1 MKSFQNIVF
10 ALATLAVADAVA
22 VTSATGS
29 TFVGISTTPADSGST
44 VTTSRAATV
53 TSTLVG
59 VSTTRAVTSFSTSIP
74 VVSSSFSSSRP
85 ASSSSF
91 SSSRPASATG
101 GFIFAG
107 VYTTC
112 LEVTFGGPTAT
123 ASTGFPVSSSSS
135 VANAATSSSFPESS
149 TVDANGSTSTVHV
162 NGTVTSFPTST
173 VHVNGT
179 VTSFP
184 TSTVHVNG
192 TATASIG
199 FPSVISSEFPAHYAV
214 FTTCLVFL
222 PSSSATAS
230 SFPSSSVFVTEP
242 AGPTTIA
249 GSSFATVTSTI
260 A

>member
-10 ALATLAVADAVA
+10 ALATLAVANAVA
-22 VTSATGS
+22 ITSATGS
-29 TFVGISTTPADSGST
+29 TFVGVSTTPAAGGST
-44 VTTSRAATV
+44 VTTSRAVTV

-74 VVSSSFSSSRP
+74 VV
-85 ASSSSF
+85 SSSF

-135 VANAATSSSFPESS
+135 VANAAASSSFPESS